1 MDYVFGPK
9 VLNNL
14 SKCIEYVNERNV
26 CMCVYVM
33 LRYTIKYVE
42 EIFSCLVI
50 PPSLQDITSLTRDWT
65 WAHGNGSPSP
75 NHWATREFPRWDTF
89 WTVAYLK
96 RYTHT
101 LTHTYIYNQGFDK
114 WWDFIINHPTFS
126 NHSFT
131 LCSAPTLLWAVRVWC
146 SLRQRGR
153 LSSWSLCSRQS
164 RDTANK

>member
-50 PPSLQDITSLTRDWT
+50 PPGLQDITSFFFFRPSPPQDITSLTRD
-65 WAHGNGSPSP
+65 
-75 NHWATREFPRWDTF
+75 
-89 WTVAYLK
+89 
-96 RYTHT
+96 
-101 LTHTYIYNQGFDK
+101 
-114 WWDFIINHPTFS
+114 
-126 NHSFT
+126 
-131 LCSAPTLLWAVRVWC
+131 
-146 SLRQRGR
+146 
-153 LSSWSLCSRQS
+153 
-164 RDTANK
+164 